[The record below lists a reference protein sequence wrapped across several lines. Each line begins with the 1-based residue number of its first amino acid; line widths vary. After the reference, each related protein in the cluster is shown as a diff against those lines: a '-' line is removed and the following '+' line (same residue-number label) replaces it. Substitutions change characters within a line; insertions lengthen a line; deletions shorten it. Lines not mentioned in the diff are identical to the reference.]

1 MYKEIV
7 KRGEIEGNN
16 YTTIIEGGKSNEDA
30 FITIPAEIMERLNW
44 KDDDEIELS
53 VIENLFDWGEVSSV
67 VLRNLTKEK

>member
-30 FITIPAEIMERLNW
+30 FITIPAEIMER
-44 KDDDEIELS
+44 
-53 VIENLFDWGEVSSV
+53 
-67 VLRNLTKEK
+67 